1 MVIEKNKLK
10 IDIFDD
16 QYCLVSDEKEEDIVK
31 ASHLVDTLMREI
43 ANKSSLHDGKKIAV
57 LSALRI
63 ASKLIN
69 FQNSLQNCE
78 NKQKEL
84 VNIIEK
90 KGLSSSF

>member
-16 QYCLVSDEKEEDIVK
+16 QYSVISDESQEAILK
-31 ASHLVDTLMREI
+31 ASQLVDTLMREI
-43 ANKSSLHDGKKIAV
+43 ADKSGLRDGKKIAV

-63 ASKLIN
+63 ASKLVDLES
-69 FQNSLQNCE
+69 SLQRYE
-78 NKQKEL
+78 DKQREL
-84 VNIIEK
+84 SNIIEK